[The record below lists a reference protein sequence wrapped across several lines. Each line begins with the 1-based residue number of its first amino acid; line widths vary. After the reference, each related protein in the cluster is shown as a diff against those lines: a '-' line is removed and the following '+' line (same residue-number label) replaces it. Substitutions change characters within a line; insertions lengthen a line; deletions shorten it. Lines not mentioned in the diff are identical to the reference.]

1 MGVFMKRGMV
11 GNDPD
16 GVECG
21 YRERFASWIETM
33 ADDKALEFIS
43 KR

>member
-1 MGVFMKRGMV
+1 V

-21 YRERFASWIETM
+21 YRERLASWIETM
-33 ADDKALEFIS
+33 ADGKL
-43 KR
+43 

>member
-1 MGVFMKRGMV
+1 MV

-33 ADDKALEFIS
+33 ADGKL
-43 KR
+43 

>member
-11 GNDPD
+11 GNDPG

-21 YRERFASWIETM
+21 YRERFASWMETM
-33 ADDKALEFIS
+33 ADGKL
-43 KR
+43 